1 LRNQNKPSAYRP
13 KAACE
18 AAFLLGRL
26 AKPAGTL
33 CIESMKVTTVLLL
46 LLSLGLS
53 GCIIVIEQ
61 AKEKKDAPAAA
72 AKSEAK

>member
-1 LRNQNKPSAYRP
+1 MAGLANAVEG
-13 KAACE
+13 ACTR
-18 AAFLLGRL
+18 G
-26 AKPAGTL
+26 
-33 CIESMKVTTVLLL
+33 MKFTAVLLL

-61 AKEKKDAPAAA
+61 AKEKKDAPAPA

>member
-1 LRNQNKPSAYRP
+1 
-13 KAACE
+13 
-18 AAFLLGRL
+18 LGGL
-26 AKPAGTL
+26 AKPADGL
-33 CIESMKVTTVLLL
+33 LMGNMKVTTVLLL

-61 AKEKKDAPAAA
+61 AKEKKEAAAPA

>member
-1 LRNQNKPSAYRP
+1 
-13 KAACE
+13 
-18 AAFLLGRL
+18 LGRL

>member
-1 LRNQNKPSAYRP
+1 M
-13 KAACE
+13 
-18 AAFLLGRL
+18 LLGGL
-26 AKPAGTL
+26 AKPADGRL
-33 CIESMKVTTVLLL
+33 MGDMKVTAFLLL

-61 AKEKKDAPAAA
+61 AKEKKDAPAPA

>member
-1 LRNQNKPSAYRP
+1 
-13 KAACE
+13 
-18 AAFLLGRL
+18 LGGL
-26 AKPAGTL
+26 AKPAAGRL
-33 CIESMKVTTVLLL
+33 MGDMKVTAFLLL

-61 AKEKKDAPAAA
+61 AKEKKDAPAPA

>member
-1 LRNQNKPSAYRP
+1 LLAGLA
-13 KAACE
+13 KAA
-18 AAFLLGRL
+18 ASGLMRN
-26 AKPAGTL
+26 
-33 CIESMKVTTVLLL
+33 MKVTAFLLL

-61 AKEKKDAPAAA
+61 AKEKKDAPAQA

>member
-1 LRNQNKPSAYRP
+1 MAGLA
-13 KAACE
+13 KAA
-18 AAFLLGRL
+18 ASGLMRN
-26 AKPAGTL
+26 
-33 CIESMKVTTVLLL
+33 MKVTAFLLL

-61 AKEKKDAPAAA
+61 AKEKKDTPAPA